1 MEPIHVIELHA
12 IVNMT
17 FLGLP
22 RDASPRLKA
31 IQGCQMAI
39 ALLTIVA
46 TFLAAIVPQ
55 KHKAFT
61 FGLLYPLILISC
73 STTFV
78 VVREQRRAREGT
90 LTKDKYVK
98 YQLFKLFAA
107 FGLAFLAFVLSLV
120 LGEKKVECDVKRPG
134 EQGLWLGCI
143 KVNKWQALILWMN
156 AFNCDIN
163 FDLGEKQ
170 DKDGVVGNVLG
181 GGVDVEGVET
191 DDRGDD
197 SDSTDKENAEKGPW

>member
-1 MEPIHVIELHA
+1 
-12 IVNMT
+12 MT

-31 IQGCQMAI
+31 IQGCQLAI
-39 ALLTIVA
+39 VSLTIVA
-46 TFLAAIVPQ
+46 TFLAAVVSQ

-73 STTFV
+73 STTFFV
-78 VVREQRRAREGT
+78 FREQRRAREGT

-107 FGLAFLAFVLSLV
+107 FGLAFVAFVLSIV
-120 LGEKKVECDVKRPG
+120 LGEKKVECDMKLPG

-143 KVNKWQALILWMN
+143 KVNTWQALILWMN
-156 AFNCDIN
+156 AFNWIFLWAGVFYSCCMTGNRQGAITLN
-163 FDLGEKQ
+163 GEEAHIGLENDTSRDEATARNLQAQ
-170 DKDGVVGNVLG
+170 DSNW
-181 GGVDVEGVET
+181 
-191 DDRGDD
+191 R
-197 SDSTDKENAEKGPW
+197 